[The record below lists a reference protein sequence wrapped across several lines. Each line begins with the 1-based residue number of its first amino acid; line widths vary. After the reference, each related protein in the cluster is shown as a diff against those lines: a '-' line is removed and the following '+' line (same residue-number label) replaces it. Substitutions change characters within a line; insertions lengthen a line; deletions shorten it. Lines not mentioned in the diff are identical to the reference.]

1 MKGGIDMK
9 TLYVELL
16 SNMENISYTVV
27 GFADAKKV
35 ATYHKDGLT
44 KIGANRVANRLYRSG
59 DFELVDIRE
68 EVEAPGYSES
78 GIIKEI
84 R

>member
-59 DFELVDIRE
+59 DFEQIGRAHV
-68 EVEAPGYSES
+68 
-78 GIIKEI
+78 
-84 R
+84 